1 MCRSFFCVLFIE
13 NKKESTEKN
22 DENGTLTF
30 DAEKWRAGDGASY
43 FLDCT
48 AKQNKDGTYADF
60 EIGAFAAA

>member
-1 MCRSFFCVLFIE
+1 LWEDGCLFKI
-13 NKKESTEKN
+13 TEKN
-22 DENGTLTF
+22 DENSTLTF
-30 DAEKWRAGDGASY
+30 DAEKWRAGNGASY